1 MLSKSSF
8 SSYLLVGPASDVG
21 SFSNS
26 VAEQQILQ
34 ELPDEAIKSIKEYL
48 RSLISIPGRKDF
60 LFLSSSFP
68 ASITIFAK
76 SSLNIMGSSNGRKG
90 MITIDHH
97 QDDAKDVSE
106 SDKMI
111 GDECSSI
118 KER

>member
-1 MLSKSSF
+1 MHHASEMFGF
-8 SSYLLVGPASDVG
+8 SREVYMYCAKGWGENNLI
-21 SFSNS
+21 N
-26 VAEQQILQ
+26 
-34 ELPDEAIKSIKEYL
+34 ELDYVQKIFY
-48 RSLISIPGRKDF
+48 
-60 LFLSSSFP
+60 FLSSNFP

-90 MITIDHH
+90 MITIDHY

-111 GDECSSI
+111 GDECSGI

>member
-26 VAEQQILQ
+26 VAEQQ
-34 ELPDEAIKSIKEYL
+34 
-48 RSLISIPGRKDF
+48 
-60 LFLSSSFP
+60 FLSSSFP